1 MYIVIETFDRE
12 YPIICSDRFG
22 YPLVFTSKDEA
33 YDKAHR
39 CKAGIVVEF

>member
-12 YPIICSDRFG
+12 YPSICTDQNG

-33 YDKAHR
+33 DDEAYN
-39 CKAGIVVEF
+39 CQAGIVVEF